1 MIDFETLFGEIKE
14 SVAAICPD
22 GCDAADLA
30 RMAERAA
37 AQNIR
42 VISADPKSV
51 EALWTWLEKRP
62 VDILARFFPESPKH
76 KKPDSDQ
83 CMSQLSEQINKAFKK
98 GAAGAQVFVPF
109 DRLDSFVNE
118 LRPIRDGLFF
128 NKSLSVCLDI
138 NAVGASDW
146 AGLFDKLGA
155 VKADALLLYPA
166 ETKKKNADFVGRIYA
181 LLENFNPDFDIELH
195 FMLDRDIEKTEQV
208 WRLVNKMQPK
218 IAGTLQFFVSN

>member
-1 MIDFETLFGEIKE
+1 MIDFETLLGEIKE

-22 GCDAADLA
+22 GCDVADLV
-30 RMAERAA
+30 RMAERAVA
-37 AQNIR
+37 ENIR

-51 EALWTWLEKRP
+51 ESLWTWLEKRP
-62 VDILARFFPESPKH
+62 VDILARFFLENQKH
-76 KKPDSDQ
+76 KNPDSDQ
-83 CMSQLSEQINKAFKK
+83 SMSQLSEQINKAFKK

-138 NAVGASDW
+138 NAIGSADW
-146 AGLFDKLGA
+146 MCLFGKLDE
-155 VKADALLLYPA
+155 VKADALLLYLS
-166 ETKKKNADFVGRIYA
+166 ETRKKNADFVGRIYA
-181 LLENFNPDFDIELH
+181 FLENFDPGFNTELH

-208 WRLVNKMQPK
+208 WRLVNKLRPK
-218 IAGTLQFFVSN
+218 VADRLRFFVSN